1 MQIIPSDAMNMA
13 RLVPAVAGNVIVAAR
28 LTFGASTTGP
38 GSALIVRGWPADA
51 SVAEA
56 GCSCLAWIEDV
67 AQVNKHVA

>member
-1 MQIIPSDAMNMA
+1 MQIIPSDAMDMA

-28 LTFGASTTGP
+28 PTSRVSITGP
-38 GSALIVRGWPADA
+38 GSALTVRGWPADA

-56 GCSCLAWIEDV
+56 GCCCLAWIEYV